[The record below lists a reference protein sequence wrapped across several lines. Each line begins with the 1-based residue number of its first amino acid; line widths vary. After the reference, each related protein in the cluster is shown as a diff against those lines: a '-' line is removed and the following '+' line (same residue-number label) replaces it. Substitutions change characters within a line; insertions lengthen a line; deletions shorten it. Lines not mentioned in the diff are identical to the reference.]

1 MEHILKQRAGQTDKL
16 SWKPIIYS
24 LDKKDDLSSF
34 SELIRKDP
42 QLQVADTYSTQLKDL
57 IKSRNATIRWT
68 PENLE
73 QEFNKIVSPENMWVQ
88 GSWIYYPWQ
97 NRVVHTLKKEDF
109 IELRTNRNKYKITA
123 DEQAI
128 LSTKTIAIVGLSVG
142 QSVALTCA
150 SERIAGRFILIDFD
164 TLDLSNLNRIRT
176 GIHNLEVPKVI
187 IAAREI
193 AEIDPYLD
201 ILIWED
207 GLHENNLPLLC
218 TGDLKA
224 DLIFD
229 ECDSMEMKI
238 MIRQKAKEYMIPV
251 VMDTSDR
258 GQLDIERF
266 DLEPGRPIIHGRLEH
281 LDLNEMD
288 FKNPADRIK
297 ILLSILDFEAAS
309 SEAKYSFSEIGKSI
323 STWPQLASS
332 VVLGGALCADI
343 GRRIFL
349 DKHKESGRYFVD
361 LNQLI

>member
-1 MEHILKQRAGQTDKL
+1 MKHLLQQRHGLFDKL

-24 LDKKDDLSSF
+24 LDKQEDHDSLT
-34 SELIRKDP
+34 ELLGNDP
-42 QLQVADTYSTQLKDL
+42 LIQVVDTYNSQLKNL
-57 IKSRNATIRWT
+57 IKSRNVTTRWDS
-68 PENLE
+68 ESLDHEVSRVSASEKMWE
-73 QEFNKIVSPENMWVQ
+73 Q
-88 GSWIYYPWQ
+88 GCWIYYPWH
-97 NRVVHTLKKEDF
+97 NRVVHTLKKEEF
-109 IELRTNRNKYKITA
+109 TELRTNRNKYKITP
-123 DEQAI
+123 DEQA
-128 LSTKTIAIVGLSVG
+128 LLGTKTVAIVGLSVG

-176 GIHNLEVPKVI
+176 GIHNLEIPKVI

-193 AEIDPYLD
+193 AEMDPYLEV
-201 ILIWED
+201 IIWED
-207 GLHENNLPLLC
+207 GLHENNLSLLC
-218 TGDLKA
+218 EGNLKA

-238 MIRQKAKEYMIPV
+238 KIRQKAKEYRIPV

-266 DLEPGRPIIHGRLEH
+266 DMEPERPIFHGRLDH
-281 LDLNEMD
+281 LDLNELD
-288 FKNPADRIK
+288 LNHPGERIK
-297 ILLSILDFEAAS
+297 VLLSILDFEAAS
-309 SEAKYSFSEIGKSI
+309 PEAKYSFSEIGKSI

-349 DKHKESGRYFVD
+349 DKHRESGRYFVD
-361 LNQLI
+361 LSQLI